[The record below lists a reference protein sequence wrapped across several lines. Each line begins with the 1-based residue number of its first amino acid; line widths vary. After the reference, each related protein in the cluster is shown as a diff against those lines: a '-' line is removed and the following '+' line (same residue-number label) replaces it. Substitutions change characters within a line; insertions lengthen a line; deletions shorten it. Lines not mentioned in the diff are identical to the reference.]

1 MGPKYNQ
8 EITTTVNQ
16 MDVGDH
22 AKSSEAVRMLKR
34 TIGLFGVCLV
44 LLLPAYGWSRDGGD
58 NWRRLSPKEK
68 ENVQRNYQRWQNL
81 PSQDKEHLREA
92 WDRFKNLPPAQR
104 DNLRR
109 RYDEL
114 RKQRP
119 RDKR

>member
-1 MGPKYNQ
+1 MVFSNL
-8 EITTTVNQ
+8 
-16 MDVGDH
+16 
-22 AKSSEAVRMLKR
+22 SESNGAVRMLKR
-34 TIGLFGVCLV
+34 TLGLFGVCLV

-81 PSQDKEHLREA
+81 PPQDKEHLREE
-92 WDRFKNLPPAQR
+92 WDRFKNLPPDQR

-119 RDKR
+119 SDKR

>member
-1 MGPKYNQ
+1 MGPRYNQ
-8 EITTTVNQ
+8 EITSTVDT
-16 MDVGDH
+16 MDGGDR
-22 AKSSEAVRMLKR
+22 KKNNGPVKMLKR
-34 TIGLFGVCLV
+34 IIGFLGVCLV
-44 LLLPAYGWSRDGGD
+44 LLLPAYGWAKDGD
-58 NWRRLSPKEK
+58 DSWRRLSPKEK

-81 PSQDKEHLREA
+81 PQQDKEHLREE
-92 WDRFKNLPPAQR
+92 WDRFKNLPPDQR